1 MTKLETLDHLVKIC
15 VDSAERYRRAAA
27 NVSKEKLVQFFQ
39 QQEAARRR
47 HADQLNL
54 LRERLGGEG
63 EKSGKESG
71 SIGGFIDRTAMDLSV
86 VMSKGDT
93 GVVDWCRQDVKD
105 VIAEYEKALR
115 EADGT
120 ARATLERQLAENR
133 ATLAALKKFY
143 CPTADRDPELLS
155 CADSSAIT
163 ARSRNGYGSIGSPF
177 HQLLSGPIRLIAKCS
192 WRRRRLR
199 VATGADVSDHIAA
212 QNRHPLVQVV
222 RIAVEMR
229 VVVAVGL

>member
-1 MTKLETLDHLVKIC
+1 MFAFHASHLELFEIKSRSDQEQVSCHVGPHLACYSFIQSVTRRDKKDPAMTKLETLDHLVKTC

-27 NVSKEKLVQFFQ
+27 DVSKEKLVQFFQ

-47 HADQLNL
+47 DADELNL
-54 LRERLGGEG
+54 ERERRGGEG

-71 SIGGFIDRTAMDLSV
+71 SVGGFIDRTAMDLSV

-120 ARATLERQLAENR
+120 ARAVLERQLAENR
-133 ATLAALKKFY
+133 ATLAALEKV
-143 CPTADRDPELLS
+143 LLPYGGP
-155 CADSSAIT
+155 
-163 ARSRNGYGSIGSPF
+163 RS
-177 HQLLSGPIRLIAKCS
+177 
-192 WRRRRLR
+192 
-199 VATGADVSDHIAA
+199 
-212 QNRHPLVQVV
+212 
-222 RIAVEMR
+222 
-229 VVVAVGL
+229 